1 MKRGR
6 GDRHTD
12 ALIRPA
18 HVGLAQVA
26 ANGTLTGLDAE
37 FARLL
42 GVEIADVLHRP
53 IADLP
58 PPVNDCWRQVAQTA
72 PDRSGVRRWSI
83 VVGRPPDRRS
93 LDVMGWTSINGHG
106 SPVVQLLASEAP
118 PAQQAESLSN
128 VVERAR
134 LAREIHDGLA
144 QDLWLAK
151 MTVAKLA
158 RHPTLD
164 EEGRALCD
172 ELVRSIDSGLAEAR
186 TAVLSMRSPTDG
198 VLTLSELVA
207 RQVEEFSD
215 RFGIRVDAHIEE
227 GHVVPARVAIEILR
241 ILQEALNNVRKH
253 ATARRIIIRLHYRR
267 GSVVLSV
274 RDNGLG
280 FDPATVRSGF
290 GRQSMQERALSIGA
304 KLKFASS
311 PGRGTT
317 VTLRVPASQL
327 VEQR

>member
-26 ANGTLTGLDAE
+26 SNGTLTGLDAE

-53 IADLP
+53 VSDLP
-58 PPVNDCWRQVAQTA
+58 SAMNDCWRQLVQST
-72 PDRSGVRRWSI
+72 DEDSGVRRWN
-83 VVGRPPDRRS
+83 VLVGRPPHRRK

-118 PAQQAESLSN
+118 SGRESESLSG

-151 MTVAKLA
+151 MTAAKLA

-164 EEGRALCD
+164 GEGRALCD

-186 TAVLSMRSPTDG
+186 TAVLSMRSPTEG
-198 VLTLSELVA
+198 VITLSELVE

-227 GHVVPARVAIEILR
+227 GHVVPARVSIEVLR

-253 ATARRIIIRLHYRR
+253 ATARRIIVRLHYPQ
-267 GSVVLSV
+267 GAVVLSV
-274 RDNGLG
+274 RDDGLG
-280 FDPATVRSGF
+280 FDPAIVGSGF
-290 GRQSMQERALSIGA
+290 GRHSMHERALSIGA
-304 KLKFASS
+304 KLKLVSS

-327 VEQR
+327 VEHR